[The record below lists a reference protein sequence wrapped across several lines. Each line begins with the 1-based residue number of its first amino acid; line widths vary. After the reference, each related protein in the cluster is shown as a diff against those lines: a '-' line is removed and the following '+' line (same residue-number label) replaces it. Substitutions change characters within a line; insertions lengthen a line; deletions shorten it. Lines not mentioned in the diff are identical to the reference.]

1 MREWPCRCSYV
12 ATAVAQ
18 GCNTGISFRRVG
30 LTRSSASVG
39 RKLGVTDA
47 GKHSI
52 AAAVPDP
59 RIIDVQLDD
68 RTILWRSADVE
79 QERRIAIFDLIE
91 GNHFAPQRHRSDDYA
106 GPYRIALSVEEGRL
120 AIHIKREDDSPLETL
135 VLALG
140 RFRRPIRDYFAIC
153 DSYYQAI
160 RQSTPAQIETVDM
173 ARRAVHNEAAEL
185 LRERLSGKIE
195 VDFDTARRLFTLI
208 CVLHIRG

>member
-1 MREWPCRCSYV
+1 M
-12 ATAVAQ
+12 A
-18 GCNTGISFRRVG
+18 
-30 LTRSSASVG
+30 
-39 RKLGVTDA
+39 
-47 GKHSI
+47 
-52 AAAVPDP
+52 DP

-91 GNHFAPQRHRSDDYA
+91 GNHFAPQRQHADGYA

-120 AIHIKREDDSPLETL
+120 AIAIKRENDTPLETL
-135 VLALG
+135 VLAMG

-153 DSYYQAI
+153 DSYFQAI
-160 RQSTPAQIETVDM
+160 RQSTPQQIETVDM
-173 ARRAVHNEAAEL
+173 ARRALHNDAAEL
-185 LRERLSGKIE
+185 LRERLDGKIT